1 MTRGSDGMPHRL
13 PGWLQA
19 HRRVALAL
27 PDPEREWCAR
37 DVPDRVSTTL
47 RTLRTKGAI
56 VRVGKGQYTDWK
68 TDYGVYQTVERV
80 DRWITENIPL
90 LPGGCQHG
98 GIRCVESGALY
109 TCSEADCD
117 VRFNRE
123 TAQERMRLADKR
135 AEVSR

>member
-13 PGWLQA
+13 TGYLRA
-19 HRRVALAL
+19 NRRVALAL
-27 PDPEREWCAR
+27 PDPEQEWCAR

-47 RTLRTKGAI
+47 RTLQAKGAI
-56 VRVGKGQYTDWK
+56 VRVGEGQYTDWK

>member
-27 PDPEREWCAR
+27 PDPEEEWRAP
-37 DVPDRVSTTL
+37 DVPDRVSKTL
-47 RTLRTKGAI
+47 RALRQKGAI
-56 VRVGKGQYTDWK
+56 VRVRREEYDDCRSK
-68 TDYGVYQTVERV
+68 YGVYRTVERV
-80 DRWITENIPL
+80 DRWITANIPV

-98 GIRCVESGALY
+98 GIRCVESGETY
-109 TCSEADCD
+109 TCSEGDCD

-123 TAQERMRLADKR
+123 TAQERMQLADKR